1 RSSRDTSKCCDSPKG
16 TSTNF
21 TRKAIQE
28 TFITLL
34 DERPLNKI
42 TVKDIV
48 ETCGINR
55 NSFYYHYQDLP
66 ALLEEIIAQRV
77 QLLMSA

>member
-1 RSSRDTSKCCDSPKG
+1 MAQFRST
-16 TSTNF
+16 
-21 TRKAIQE
+21 AIQE

-55 NSFYYHYQDLP
+55 NSFYYHFEDLP
-66 ALLEEIIAQRV
+66 ALLEEIIAQRARPAV
-77 QLLMSA
+77 